1 MTSTAGLIFTFCTLA
16 AFTSINLVDKSEAS
30 FEHYCTRD
38 DYYRRPRSQMRA
50 CAERLTE
57 YLIEMCPQV
66 KATSSLDATPPAVV
80 EPSSPQSRAKG
91 G

>member
-1 MTSTAGLIFTFCTLA
+1 MTSMAGLIFNICTLA
-16 AFTSINLVDKSEAS
+16 AFTTLNLVDKSEAS

-38 DYYRRPRSQMRA
+38 DYYRGRRSHMRA
-50 CAERLTE
+50 CAAALTE

-66 KATSSLDATPPAVV
+66 KATSSPDSTPPAVV
-80 EPSSPQSRAKG
+80 ERSSQESRAKG

>member
-1 MTSTAGLIFTFCTLA
+1 MTSTAGLIFSFCTLA
-16 AFTSINLVDKSEAS
+16 AFTTLNLVDQSEAS

-38 DYYRRPRSQMRA
+38 DYYRGRRSHMHI
-50 CAERLTE
+50 CAAALTE
-57 YLIEMCPQV
+57 YLTEMCPKV
-66 KATSSLDATPPAVV
+66 KATSSPDTSPQAVV

>member
-1 MTSTAGLIFTFCTLA
+1 MTSMAGLIFTICTLA
-16 AFTSINLVDKSEAS
+16 AFTTLYLLDKSEAS

-38 DYYRRPRSQMRA
+38 DYYRGRQSHMRV
-50 CAERLTE
+50 CASALTE
-57 YLIEMCPQV
+57 YLTEGCPQV
-66 KATSSLDATPPAVV
+66 KATSSPDAAPSAVV

>member
-1 MTSTAGLIFTFCTLA
+1 MTSTAGLIFTICTLA
-16 AFTSINLVDKSEAS
+16 AFTTLNLVDKSEAS

-38 DYYRRPRSQMRA
+38 DYYRGRRSQMHA
-50 CAERLTE
+50 CASALTE

-66 KATSSLDATPPAVV
+66 KATSSPDATPPAVV
-80 EPSSPQSRAKG
+80 EPSSQESRAKG